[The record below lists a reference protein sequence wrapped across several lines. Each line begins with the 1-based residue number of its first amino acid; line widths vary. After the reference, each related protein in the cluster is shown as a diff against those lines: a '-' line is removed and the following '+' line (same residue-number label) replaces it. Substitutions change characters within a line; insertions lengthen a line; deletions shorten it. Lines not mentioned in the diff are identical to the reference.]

1 MRPPRIKSLITLITL
16 VAVSGVNA
24 ADDNQPDDIKQI
36 EGISIVGNKE
46 APKSLYIVPW
56 HKAERKQNT
65 SLSTNLVD
73 NEMHA
78 VDHDSF
84 IQQLRLYELSKSGWY
99 RLTPDA
105 P

>member
-1 MRPPRIKSLITLITL
+1 MRPPCMKHLITLIAL
-16 VAVSGVNA
+16 VAVSGEIA
-24 ADDNQPDDIKQI
+24 ADDIKQI

-73 NEMHA
+73 NEIHA

>member
-1 MRPPRIKSLITLITL
+1 MRPPCIKPLITLIAL
-16 VAVSGVNA
+16 VAVTGTNA

-56 HKAERKQNT
+56 HKAEHKQNT

-78 VDHDSF
+78 IDHDSF
-84 IQQLRLYELSKSGWY
+84 MQQLRLYELSKSGWY

>member
-1 MRPPRIKSLITLITL
+1 MRPPCMKSITALIALA
-16 VAVSGVNA
+16 VASGAIA
-24 ADDNQPDDIKQI
+24 ADNNQPDDIKQMK
-36 EGISIVGNKE
+36 GISIQGDKE

-73 NEMHA
+73 NEMQA

-84 IQQLRLYELSKSGWY
+84 TQQLRLYELSKSGWY
-99 RLTPDA
+99 RLTPDT